1 MRGLIA
7 SYERNYLRVVVGLG
21 VVVLLSL
28 TFFLGYA
35 KGSPR
40 SLEEIVAKLA
50 KEGTAV
56 LQAAWHQNATGEPK
70 HFLQPA
76 RGPGDG
82 VTINR
87 VGGRDDLVLLTGF
100 FDGNPGLKLIRRDGT
115 TVAQWTARV
124 YDLLSEQADQASFP
138 KSNWNIDLHGSY
150 LEPDGS
156 VLFNFEYQ
164 ALVKLTR
171 CGDVVW
177 TLPARTHHTVEPAAA
192 GGYWVGGRRV
202 SQRAND
208 PSYYPVVSSDRSS
221 GRIAD
226 DLVLRVDQKGKI
238 VEAKSLFDILMD
250 NGFEPVLTATGMS
263 LDDTTLEDNEVLH
276 MNKIVELSADLAP
289 AFPDFSTGDLL
300 ISVRDYNLVLV
311 VEPGTWRVKW
321 QSVGPWIRQHNA
333 RFMSDGTISVFNN
346 NVYGFQSGPDGVT
359 DLTQPRE
366 TNILAVHPRSGKTR
380 VLYGDRPGQEMLS
393 VFRGY
398 HHEMPDGGLL
408 ITEPEAGRVFEVD
421 GNGQI
426 VWEYINR
433 WDETR
438 VIEMTGARAFP
449 ADYFTVRDW
458 SCP

>member
-1 MRGLIA
+1 
-7 SYERNYLRVVVGLG
+7 
-21 VVVLLSL
+21 
-28 TFFLGYA
+28 
-35 KGSPR
+35 
-40 SLEEIVAKLA
+40 
-50 KEGTAV
+50 
-56 LQAAWHQNATGEPK
+56 
-70 HFLQPA
+70 
-76 RGPGDG
+76 
-82 VTINR
+82 
-87 VGGRDDLVLLTGF
+87 
-100 FDGNPGLKLIRRDGT
+100 
-115 TVAQWTARV
+115 
-124 YDLLSEQADQASFP
+124 
-138 KSNWNIDLHGSY
+138 
-150 LEPDGS
+150 
-156 VLFNFEYQ
+156 
-164 ALVKLTR
+164 
-171 CGDVVW
+171 
-177 TLPARTHHTVEPAAA
+177 
-192 GGYWVGGRRV
+192 V

-208 PSYYPVVSSDRSS
+208 PSYYPVVSSDRSR

-226 DLVLRVDQKGKI
+226 DLILRVDQQGKI
-238 VEAKSLFDILMD
+238 AESKSLFDILMD

-263 LDDTTLEDNEVLH
+263 LDGTTLEDNEVLH
-276 MNKIVELSADLAP
+276 LNKIVELSADIAP
-289 AFPDFSTGDLL
+289 AFPDFVTGDLL

-321 QSVGPWIRQHNA
+321 HSVGPWIRQHSA

-359 DLTQPRE
+359 DLTQPRV
-366 TNILAVHPRSGKTR
+366 TNILAVHPRTGERR

-398 HHEMPDGGLL
+398 HQEMPDGGLL

-421 GNGQI
+421 RNGQI